1 MSDKRLLKRCGA
13 GKGYLTETRSDSFSP
28 SGLRIKRAEAWTK
41 GTWSQTN
48 PGCSAGRRKPETFFQ
63 RLGHRASEKQRAS
76 APSQLKLVT
85 NPPGDVT
92 GA

>member
-1 MSDKRLLKRCGA
+1 MLLSNQWHKFDLLKRCGA

-63 RLGHRASEKQRAS
+63 
-76 APSQLKLVT
+76 
-85 NPPGDVT
+85 
-92 GA
+92 